1 MNKEDIET
9 MEEWIVTYFDKM
21 VWPKITNL
29 DRMIDQGFIEEAL
42 TLSLCY
48 IEAIA
53 IFNPSFK
60 SPKYNRSKETFIN
73 TIYAYSDF
81 KASFSKISRI
91 FLYRTG
97 RHLCDKNAKVGK
109 RICRCKEIN
118 AALLEEYRR
127 DNDHHKEMDKDG
139 VIQYLK
145 TKLSSCDWGSLE
157 TNLDSYSYA
166 AVLYARGRS
175 SAVHEMGFET
185 VLDKGEPV
193 FERNKQGDD
202 IYYSGDILCFS
213 KEIILS
219 TLKNVHRNLRSKC
232 LAEAKWPGELID
244 GNGSQQITASN
255 RNSDTLHCSR

>member
-1 MNKEDIET
+1 MNKEDIIT
-9 MEEWIVTYFDKM
+9 TKEWIGTYFDGI
-21 VWPKITNL
+21 VRPKITNL

-53 IFNPSFK
+53 NFNPTFNSQK
-60 SPKYNRSKETFIN
+60 RNVSQKTFIN
-73 TIYAYSDF
+73 TIYDYSDF

-97 RHLCDKNAKVGK
+97 RDPFKIAKVDK
-109 RICRCKEIN
+109 PICRCKEIN
-118 AALLEEYRR
+118 DALSEIYGR
-127 DNDHHKEMDKDG
+127 DNDHHQEMDKDG

-145 TKLSSCDWGSLE
+145 TKLSSCDWEKLK
-157 TNLDSYSYA
+157 TKLDSFSYA

-175 SAVHEMGFET
+175 AAVHDMGFET

-193 FERNKQGDD
+193 FERNNQGDD

-219 TLKNVHRNLRSKC
+219 TLKNVHRNLRKKC
-232 LAEAKWPGELID
+232 LDEAKWPGELVD
-244 GNGSQQITASN
+244 DNGS
-255 RNSDTLHCSR
+255 

>member
-1 MNKEDIET
+1 MNTEDIKT
-9 MEEWIVTYFDKM
+9 KEEWIVTYFDKM

-53 IFNPSFK
+53 KFNPPFNSQ
-60 SPKYNRSKETFIN
+60 KYNSQKTFIS
-73 TIYAYSDF
+73 TIYKYSDF
-81 KASFSKISRI
+81 EASFSKVSRI
-91 FLYRTG
+91 FLHRTG
-97 RHLCDKNAKVGK
+97 RDPLDKNAKGGK
-109 RICRCKEIN
+109 AICRYEEIN
-118 AALLEEYRR
+118 AALLEKYGRE
-127 DNDHHKEMDKDG
+127 NDHHKEMDKDG

-145 TKLSSCDWGSLE
+145 TKLSSCDWENLK

-166 AVLYARGRS
+166 AVLYAMGRT

-185 VLDKGEPV
+185 ALDKGEPV
-193 FERNKQGDD
+193 FERNTQGDD

-219 TLKNVHRNLRSKC
+219 TLKNVHQNLRSKC

-244 GNGSQQITASN
+244 GNISQ
-255 RNSDTLHCSR
+255 